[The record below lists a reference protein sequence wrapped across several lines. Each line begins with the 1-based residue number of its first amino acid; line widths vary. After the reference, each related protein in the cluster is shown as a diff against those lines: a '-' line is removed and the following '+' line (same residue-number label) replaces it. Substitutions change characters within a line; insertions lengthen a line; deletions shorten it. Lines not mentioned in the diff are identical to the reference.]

1 MKPYPFI
8 DIKHRPVLESIVRV
22 HSVVTDDL
30 LAKLYEVCLKVLR
43 SERID
48 GNDGAFF
55 RSRLVTTDGTG
66 SLVVAAVTDSK
77 TGIYL
82 QLAEAADGPKD
93 LVLTVGAKWVV
104 EQRDVQSGGI
114 RFLNWDLGVQSPQ

>member
-8 DIKHRPVLESIVRV
+8 DLKHRPVLESIVRV
-22 HSVVTDDL
+22 HSVVTDDM
-30 LAKLYEVCLKVLR
+30 LAKLYEICLKVLHN
-43 SERID
+43 ERID

-55 RSRLVTTDGTG
+55 RSRLVTVE
-66 SLVVAAVTDSK
+66 LVVATVTDSK

-82 QLAEAADGPKD
+82 QLAEAVVGPKD
-93 LVLTVGAKWVV
+93 LILTVGAKWVV

-114 RFLNWDLGVQSPQ
+114 RFLNWS